1 MTNNTKA
8 IITFDILFNQICTHK
23 NRKNYEMQKPVF
35 LYIDKQIRLWKYIGF
50 CEKWQMKSW
59 SHPSYNI
66 DLCFSC
72 MFVLSGQM

>member
-1 MTNNTKA
+1 MGYY
-8 IITFDILFNQICTHK
+8 ISD
-23 NRKNYEMQKPVF
+23 EKPVF
-35 LYIDKQIRLWKYIGF
+35 VYIDKQIRLWKYIGF